1 MTVADARAKGVVG
14 GAGAVPPPDAP
25 QESAQPLQP
34 ATVAVQQE
42 RAAANEKTLPPFKPP
57 THRQQLPPA
66 APVVPSKTE
75 ALIADVFGS
84 ETTRPMDRPTLVVPG
99 QGLPVPAA
107 DPDQGLTDQMDDALP
122 ALTAEDRLRM
132 PAASE
137 TDTPTKGL
145 LPTLTPQTSGDKWDG
160 ISKGGFSDIGEA
172 QYFPLAGNEAA
183 ELAFALADTL
193 VDQVKNDLRF
203 SMALTYPRIRMTL
216 QLIVEGHA
224 EDNNSGFV
232 IEKTFAPKDGEN
244 GSTPLDVAKARADE
258 VCFVVKALRQE
269 FTPNGEID
277 RPPDAMRDELGLPK
291 PGKRVLDTNVGQ
303 VFVDVIPGSDTRAVT
318 R

>member
-25 QESAQPLQP
+25 QETAQPLQP
-34 ATVAVQQE
+34 STVAVQQE
-42 RAAANEKTLPPFKPP
+42 RAAANEKTLPPFKPQNRNP
-57 THRQQLPPA
+57 LPPA
-66 APVVPSKTE
+66 APVVPSKTD

-84 ETTRPMDRPTLVVPG
+84 DAAREPDRPTIVVPG
-99 QGLPVPAA
+99 QGLPVPAP
-107 DPDQGLTDQMDDALP
+107 DPDQGITDQMDDALP
-122 ALTAEDRLRM
+122 TLTAEDLLRM

-172 QYFPLAGNEAA
+172 QYFPLAGNELCELVLALFDDLAA
-183 ELAFALADTL
+183 RI
-193 VDQVKNDLRF
+193 KNDLRF
-203 SMALTYPRIRMTL
+203 SMALTYPRVRATVQI
-216 QLIVEGHA
+216 QIEGHA
-224 EDNNSGFV
+224 EDDNSGFV
-232 IEKTFAPKDGEN
+232 IEKVFAPKDDQG
-244 GSTPLDVAKARADE
+244 GSTPLEIARSRADE

-269 FTPNGEID
+269 FTPEGEID

-303 VFVDVIPGSDTRAVT
+303 VFVDVIPGSDSRAVT